1 MSELSA
7 EAGSSTLP
15 SHVTSTVVTVGT
27 FDGVHLGHLDV
38 LVRLAARAKATGHAS
53 LLLTFDPHPLELLKP
68 AAAPLLLT
76 TRDEKLAAI
85 AATGVDYVAVLPF
98 TRALADHSAEQFVDL
113 LLRDRFRMAELLIGH
128 DHGFGRGRAGDVE
141 TLRVL
146 GAERGFAVD
155 VVAPV
160 ETSDGQPVSSTR
172 IRRAVAAGDLEAA
185 EAALGRRYAVSGRV
199 VAGEARGR
207 GLGFPTI
214 NVLPESARKLL
225 PPDGVYA
232 VNVDTPRG
240 AFGGMLNLGGRP
252 TFGDERRTI
261 EAHLFEASGDFYGNV
276 VQVGFVARL
285 RDTKRFDSPAHLMA
299 QLAADEQGARR
310 ALTLLA
316 ESGNLK
322 GSMHFPPPNP

>member
-1 MSELSA
+1 
-7 EAGSSTLP
+7 
-15 SHVTSTVVTVGT
+15 
-27 FDGVHLGHLDV
+27 
-38 LVRLAARAKATGHAS
+38 
-53 LLLTFDPHPLELLKP
+53 
-68 AAAPLLLT
+68 
-76 TRDEKLAAI
+76 
-85 AATGVDYVAVLPF
+85 
-98 TRALADHSAEQFVDL
+98 VDL
-113 LLRDRFRMAELLIGH
+113 LLRDRFRMTELLIGH

-141 TLRVL
+141 TLRML

-172 IRRAVAAGDLEAA
+172 IRSAVAAGDLEAA

-214 NVLPESARKLL
+214 NVLPESPRKLL

-232 VNVDTPRG
+232 VQVDTPRG
-240 AFGGMLNLGGRP
+240 PFGGMLNLGGRP
-252 TFGDERRTI
+252 TFGDDRRTI
-261 EAHLFEASGDFYGNV
+261 EAHLFEASGDFYGNMA
-276 VQVGFVARL
+276 QVGFVARL
-285 RDTKRFDSPAHLMA
+285 RDTKRFDSPADLMA
-299 QLAADEQGARR
+299 QLAVDEQGARR

-322 GSMHFPPPNP
+322 GSMHFPPSTP